1 MDKYTIICDTID
13 DIILSPRLYFEIAS
27 LLLENMFDFISSCS
41 NKHICK
47 FLVDDFYKILDKKQN
62 EYLLELNDYSKNA
75 DQHYEIQMKKN
86 KIILLMECSQ
96 KKTFHDEII
105 YFMNILS

>member
-62 EYLLELNDYSKNA
+62 EYFNNLAINYNFNNEDEYKKILNYVVDKMFYK
-75 DQHYEIQMKKN
+75 
-86 KIILLMECSQ
+86 
-96 KKTFHDEII
+96 
-105 YFMNILS
+105 